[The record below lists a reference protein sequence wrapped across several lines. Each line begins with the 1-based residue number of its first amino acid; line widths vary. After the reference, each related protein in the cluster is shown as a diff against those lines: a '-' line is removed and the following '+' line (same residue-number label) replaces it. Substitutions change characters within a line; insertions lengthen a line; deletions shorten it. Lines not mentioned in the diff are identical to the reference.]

1 MWLQNQRRIKRSEKQ
16 EGSVRTLT
24 HFHYL
29 PIFGIRYDASHIS
42 TLERAAHMDT
52 PENLY
57 SVAVIGTG
65 VMGKGI
71 VQIMAQSSQVAEV
84 LWIGRS
90 LASAEK
96 SLGVLHE
103 QWDRQVKKNRL
114 DPSQARDYM
123 GKVRAVGDYRSI
135 STSKLVIEAVA
146 ESMEAKRDIFRN
158 LSHIATPQMILA
170 SNTSSLS
177 ITELGSLCPF
187 PENVVGLHF
196 FNPAPVMKLTEI
208 ISGLSTSKET
218 LDWAFDFSK
227 SLGKE
232 PVMVNEA
239 PGFIVNRMLIPMI
252 NEAIGILAE
261 GVATA
266 EEIDKAMRYGA
277 NHPIGPLALADL
289 IGNDV
294 NLSIMETLHNE
305 TGDPKYRAHSLLRK
319 MVRANHLGRKTG
331 QGFYKY

>member
-1 MWLQNQRRIKRSEKQ
+1 MRM
-16 EGSVRTLT
+16 
-24 HFHYL
+24 
-29 PIFGIRYDASHIS
+29 S
-42 TLERAAHMDT
+42 TD
-52 PENLY
+52 LY

-65 VMGKGI
+65 TMGKGI
-71 VQIMAQSSQVAEV
+71 VQILAQSNQISTVF
-84 LWIGRS
+84 WKGRS
-90 LASAEK
+90 LVSVND
-96 SLGVLHE
+96 SLVELE
-103 QWDRQVKKNRL
+103 NQWSRQVKKGRL
-114 DPSQARDYM
+114 EESLARQ
-123 GKVRAVGDYRSI
+123 YREKIVTVEHYTSL
-135 STSKLVIEAVA
+135 SDSKLIIEAIA
-146 ESMEAKRDIFRN
+146 ENMDAKQAIFKE
-158 LSHIATPQMILA
+158 LSTISSSEMVLA

-177 ITELGSLCPF
+177 ITGLASLCAF
-187 PENVVGLHF
+187 PQNVVGLHF
-196 FNPAPVMKLTEI
+196 FNPAPVMKLTEVI
-208 ISGLSTSKET
+208 AGLATSSDT
-218 LDWAFDFSK
+218 LDWAVNFSK
-227 SLGKE
+227 GLGKE
-232 PVMVNEA
+232 PVIVNEA

-305 TGDPKYRAHSLLRK
+305 TGDPKYRAHALLRK

>member
-1 MWLQNQRRIKRSEKQ
+1 
-16 EGSVRTLT
+16 
-24 HFHYL
+24 
-29 PIFGIRYDASHIS
+29 
-42 TLERAAHMDT
+42 MDT
-52 PENLY
+52 PRHLY
-57 SVAVIGTG
+57 SVTVIGTG

-71 VQIMAQSSQVAEV
+71 VQIMAQSNQVESV
-84 LWIGRS
+84 LWIGRNIAAAENALGS
-90 LASAEK
+90 LQ
-96 SLGVLHE
+96 E
-103 QWDRQVKKNRL
+103 QWNRQVKKNRL
-114 DPSQARDYM
+114 NEIQAVEYASKIKAADNYSAIA
-123 GKVRAVGDYRSI
+123 G
-135 STSKLVIEAVA
+135 SKLVIEAIAENMDAKLAIFKQVA
-146 ESMEAKRDIFRN
+146 EFACAD
-158 LSHIATPQMILA
+158 MIVA

-177 ITELGSLCPF
+177 ITQLGSLCPF
-187 PENVVGLHF
+187 PSNVVGLHF
-196 FNPAPVMKLTEI
+196 FNPAPVMKLAEVI
-208 ISGLSTSKET
+208 AGLSTSKET
-218 LDWAFDFSK
+218 LDWVVNFAK
-227 SLGKE
+227 LLGKE
-232 PVMVNEA
+232 PVLVNEA

-266 EEIDKAMRYGA
+266 DEIDKAMRFGA

>member
-1 MWLQNQRRIKRSEKQ
+1 
-16 EGSVRTLT
+16 
-24 HFHYL
+24 
-29 PIFGIRYDASHIS
+29 
-42 TLERAAHMDT
+42 MDT

-277 NHPIGPLALADL
+277 NHPIIQSARWRWL
-289 IGNDV
+289 
-294 NLSIMETLHNE
+294 T
-305 TGDPKYRAHSLLRK
+305 
-319 MVRANHLGRKTG
+319 
-331 QGFYKY
+331 

>member
-1 MWLQNQRRIKRSEKQ
+1 
-16 EGSVRTLT
+16 
-24 HFHYL
+24 
-29 PIFGIRYDASHIS
+29 
-42 TLERAAHMDT
+42 
-52 PENLY
+52 
-57 SVAVIGTG
+57 
-65 VMGKGI
+65 MGKGI
-71 VQIMAQSSQVAEV
+71 VQILAQSVGVKSVA
-84 LWIGRS
+84 WIGRNPDSSQKAIES
-90 LASAEK
+90 LQ
-96 SLGVLHE
+96 E
-103 QWDRQVKKNRL
+103 QWARLVKKNRM
-114 DPSQARDYM
+114 DESSARDFLA
-123 GKVRAVGDYRSI
+123 KVTATDDYSLIRG
-135 STSKLVIEAVA
+135 TRLVIEAVA
-146 ESMEAKRDIFRN
+146 ESIESKREVFSK
-158 LSHIATPQMILA
+158 LSKVATIDMILA

-208 ISGLSTSKET
+208 IAGLTTSKAT
-218 LDWAFDFSK
+218 LDWSIGFSR

-232 PVMVNEA
+232 PVLVNEA

-252 NEAIGILAE
+252 NEAVGILAE

-266 EEIDKAMRYGA
+266 EEIDKAMRHGA

-319 MVRANHLGRKTG
+319 MVRANRLGRKTG